1 MSRQSLAEAVWGTKV
16 QVRRGE
22 GRFGGSRTRAI
33 RVRTDWLLGVL
44 AAAVAVAAA
53 AAALIVSPRYFFT
66 DDYTTQFVPVFR
78 EVARLLGQGHFP
90 LITDRI
96 WQGGAL
102 VQEYQY
108 AVFNPVSVLLYVAAW
123 RLDDL
128 RVFAATFSLIHIFI
142 LAAGA
147 YFVCRILGCARRH
160 AFLAAV
166 LTPLS
171 DWIFF
176 WGATDWI
183 PGLVSMAWIVWAW
196 GFLILTFRRPVFM
209 PAAAIAVAL
218 TITSGWPFA
227 DLALLVSV
235 LVAARVLLARIR
247 GSVFARPSG

>member
-1 MSRQSLAEAVWGTKV
+1 MFSVSIGVGAGVPEAVAPAD
-16 QVRRGE
+16 
-22 GRFGGSRTRAI
+22 S
-33 RVRTDWLLGVL
+33 VRTDWLLGVL

-53 AAALIVSPRYFFT
+53 AAALFVSPRYFFT

-108 AVFNPVSVLLYVAAW
+108 AVFNPVSVLLYVGLGG
-123 RLDDL
+123 LDDL

-147 YFVCRILGCARRH
+147 YFVCRILGCDRRH

-235 LVAARVLLARIR
+235 LVGARVLLASNPRERIQSAVWVSAALAA
-247 GSVFARPSG
+247 GGLL